1 MQGWT
6 IEQLEFPGTGHS
18 AYVLQYRLTDY
29 CSSAARRQASKSCY
43 IFDIVEIRVGGR
55 MSEQF
60 PVMVDVSEVESLE
73 STSYPEPYRK
83 EVAGRTKR
91 VLGDVFGLQNF
102 GVVLVDLPPGAWSAQ
117 RHWHTEEDEFVY
129 VVSGELT
136 LITDE
141 GDTVLTEGMACGFA
155 AGRAN
160 GHHLVNKSSAPASFL
175 VVGDRRSGDE
185 AHYPDVDLQFIV
197 DESGTHV
204 FTRKDG
210 TPFED

>member
-1 MQGWT
+1 
-6 IEQLEFPGTGHS
+6 
-18 AYVLQYRLTDY
+18 
-29 CSSAARRQASKSCY
+29 
-43 IFDIVEIRVGGR
+43 
-55 MSEQF
+55 MSEKL
-60 PVMVDVSEVESLE
+60 PITVNVSDVDRVE
-73 STSYPEPYRK
+73 STSYPEPFRK

-91 VLGDVFGLQNF
+91 VLGDLFSLKNF
-102 GVVLVDLPPGAWSAQ
+102 GVVLVDLVPGAWSAQ

-136 LITDE
+136 LVTDE
-141 GDTVLTEGMACGFA
+141 GDTLLTEGMVSGFA

-160 GHHLVNKSSAPASFL
+160 GHHLINKSASPASFL

-197 DESGTHV
+197 DESGKRV

-210 TPFED
+210 TPFDN